1 MEKILKQFKH
11 QQRYLIHIL
20 HQVQK
25 EYGYIPAEAISRIS
39 EYLKISESEIFGVL
53 TFYKAFAL
61 EPRGQHLIT
70 VCLGTACHVRGGDK
84 IADDFARKLKIN
96 VGQTTPDRKFTL
108 ETVNCLGCCAIG
120 PVVVVDGQ
128 YYSHTTLKKVDS
140 ILSEYQ

>member
-1 MEKILKQFKH
+1 MEEILKQFKP
-11 QQRYLIHIL
+11 QQRNLIHIL
-20 HQVQK
+20 HQVQHK
-25 EYGYIPAEAISRIS
+25 YGYIPAEAILRIS
-39 EYLKISESEIFGVL
+39 DYLKISESEIFGVL
-53 TFYKAFAL
+53 TFYKAFTL

-120 PVVVVDGQ
+120 PVVVIDGK
-128 YYSHTTLKKVDS
+128 YYSYTTLKKVDS